1 MSRPGLPV
9 VQSVGGGRDSSPCAG
24 YVRMEGP
31 RLSEAGWKAGP
42 WAQVRAGVL
51 ATTGEVSWVGSSP
64 SSWAWKERRNRKPG
78 AISGA
83 GVRCRA
89 ARPHL
94 ARRACGGFPPAPQG
108 WTRLPRTLGFCGSPD
123 CEVVGGQVR
132 RGDVV

>member
-1 MSRPGLPV
+1 M
-9 VQSVGGGRDSSPCAG
+9 
-24 YVRMEGP
+24 
-31 RLSEAGWKAGP
+31 
-42 WAQVRAGVL
+42 
-51 ATTGEVSWVGSSP
+51 GSSP

-83 GVRCRA
+83 GGCGVGRP
-89 ARPHL
+89 RPHL

-132 RGDVV
+132 RRGDVV